1 MGTAAWRKMSSA
13 IAALDHAI
21 SRPIQQLQLGQAL
34 EQVIQIPGCRLFGG
48 SGLWTITVP
57 TIIALHFLWQPVMPS
72 LLHSLLWVWVIILP
86 LKKLALRRRPS
97 PKIGPPRVLQHI
109 RDKVDH
115 EMMSF
120 PSGDSTQA
128 AVIVGSMYM
137 WAARGNAYSILLLS
151 LVPLCMFGRVYFLCH
166 WVLDTVAGTALGA
179 AAVLY
184 TYSNHDFFGMT
195 WNKLAPVVLVL
206 MTEFALLSLLK
217 RLGFKIISSDHEL
230 H

>member
-1 MGTAAWRKMSSA
+1 MLPCM
-13 IAALDHAI
+13 
-21 SRPIQQLQLGQAL
+21 
-34 EQVIQIPGCRLFGG
+34 
-48 SGLWTITVP
+48 TID
-57 TIIALHFLWQPVMPS
+57 A
-72 LLHSLLWVWVIILP
+72 
-86 LKKLALRRRPS
+86 
-97 PKIGPPRVLQHI
+97 
-109 RDKVDH
+109 
-115 EMMSF
+115 
-120 PSGDSTQA
+120 GDSTQA
-128 AVIVGSMYM
+128 AVIVCSMYM
-137 WAARGNAYSILLLS
+137 WAARGYAYSILLLS